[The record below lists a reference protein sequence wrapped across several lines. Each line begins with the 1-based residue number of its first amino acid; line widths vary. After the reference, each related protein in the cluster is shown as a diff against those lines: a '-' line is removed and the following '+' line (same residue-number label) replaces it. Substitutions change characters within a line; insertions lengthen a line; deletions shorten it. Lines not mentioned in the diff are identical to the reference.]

1 MSLVDRLI
9 TIAIAALAT
18 MMTRFIPFFIFSKS
32 DKTPI
37 FVKKLGD
44 FLPPAILGILVVY
57 CYKDVLFTFN
67 NTTLISIA
75 AGIVTLVIH
84 LWKKN
89 MFLSIFAGTFCY
101 MLLCNL
107 K

>member
-9 TIAIAALAT
+9 TIAIAAFAT

-57 CYKDVLFTFN
+57 CYKDVLFT
-67 NTTLISIA
+67 
-75 AGIVTLVIH
+75 
-84 LWKKN
+84 
-89 MFLSIFAGTFCY
+89 Y
-101 MLLCNL
+101 
-107 K
+107 